1 MTCWIVRCPFPHA
14 IFAWLLLM
22 AGLAGCQPSGQFG
35 APRAADNPT
44 FMPTAVAAAA
54 SPTPLPETGAAPL
67 PTLPATSVFS
77 AMQTPAPSTAVAE
90 SSIAAPFATAV
101 VTVAPTRTPVP
112 SRTPTATPTPAPQW
126 VSTVAVPTPR
136 PNSVD
141 SHNVPIPTAVPT
153 YELPAGT
160 TNILLLGNDIPLS
173 AGIANTDT
181 ILIASVNTR
190 NKTAALLS
198 LPRDLYVYIPG
209 WRMANINQA
218 MSRGSNAGY
227 PTGPIGQLKDTIL
240 YNFGVPI
247 HYTVQIDFAGF
258 KQVVDALGGVDI
270 AVGCSLTDW
279 RLKSP
284 DLDIN
289 VEENWEQFTLAQ
301 GMHHMDGDLALW
313 YARSRIT
320 TSDFDRNRRQQ
331 QLLQALLNKGVD
343 LNLIKDVPV
352 LWTTYKETVR
362 TDLDIGRILQ
372 LAAVAPG
379 IRQNGIQHLHLRPDD
394 MIVWRPPNFQQ
405 DVFLVNWETARDTVQ
420 RLFTLS
426 SLNRANRVPIFVE
439 LINHTG
445 NPDMALL
452 AADNLA
458 WQGFIPVI
466 GDAGNNVQDQTEIT
480 YYASSFK
487 GSYDWLL
494 SWVLDQEQSNFLL
507 NQDDDAYPYDYRV
520 VLGADFNPC
529 RRQQYAP
536 RENLPLPTPVAVP

>member
-1 MTCWIVRCPFPHA
+1 MTGC
-14 IFAWLLLM
+14 LLRRLFRYVVFCLLPLA
-22 AGLAGCQPSGQFG
+22 AGAVSCQASGQFG
-35 APRAADNPT
+35 APPAASDPT
-44 FMPTAVAAAA
+44 VMPTAFVAAAT
-54 SPTPLPETGAAPL
+54 SPTPQRETAPPGQTETPHT
-67 PTLPATSVFS
+67 PTALFGE
-77 AMQTPAPSTAVAE
+77 TPA
-90 SSIAAPFATAV
+90 AAATAAANMGSA
-101 VTVAPTRTPVP
+101 TATRPAAPTRTPIP
-112 SRTPTATPTPAPQW
+112 PTSTPTPAPQW
-126 VSTVAVPTPR
+126 PHTLAVPTPR
-136 PNSVD
+136 PNAVD
-141 SHNVPIPTAVPT
+141 SRDLPIPTAVPT
-153 YELPAGT
+153 FELPAGT
-160 TNILLLGNDIPLS
+160 TNILLLGNDYPLS
-173 AGIANTDT
+173 AGAANTDT
-181 ILIASVNTR
+181 ILVASVNTR

-218 MSRGSNAGY
+218 MLHGSIAGY

-284 DLDIN
+284 ELDIN
-289 VEENWEQFTLAQ
+289 VEENWVRFTLAQ

-343 LNLIKDVPV
+343 LELIKDVPT
-352 LWTTYKETVR
+352 LWATYQETVL

-372 LAAVAPG
+372 LAAAAPG

-394 MIVWRPPNFQQ
+394 MIVWRPPEFQQ
-405 DVFLVNWETARDTVQ
+405 DVFLVNWETAGNTVQ

-445 NPDMALL
+445 NADMALL

-458 WQGFIPVI
+458 WQGFIPII
-466 GDAGNNVQDQTEIT
+466 GDAGSDVQDETEIT

-494 SWVLDQEQSNFLL
+494 SWVLDQEQSSFLL

-536 RENLPLPTPVAVP
+536 RENLPLSITPTPVATP